1 MLKNVKLQSII
12 YKYQVENIER
22 NIEILTHFKYFASL
36 LLAEILNS
44 AWILKTLV
52 FKINDN

>member
-1 MLKNVKLQSII
+1 MKWQNIR

-22 NIEILTHFKYFASL
+22 GIEILTHFKYFESL

-44 AWILKTLV
+44 AGILKTLT
-52 FKINDN
+52 FSDK